1 VVGLS
6 KDKKENDPLS
16 SLSFSSQ
23 SELFKSSI
31 RKNKTIDQ
39 IVKFVLLGAALLTVA
54 AIIIIVYSLAS
65 ESASFFSEVSPL
77 EFLFG
82 TRWTAFFDDKSFGV
96 LPLLA
101 GTLLTTVIALA
112 IAIPVGLG
120 SALFLSEYA
129 SASLRTIIKPILEIL
144 AGIPTVVY
152 GYIAL
157 YFITPNL
164 QAFIPDLYAYNA
176 LSAGLAMG
184 VMVIPMIA
192 SLSEDAFYAVP
203 QNLKSAGYALGARKS
218 SVILRVVI
226 PYTLSAVFAVI
237 ILAMGRAIGETMI
250 VAIAAGL
257 KPTLT
262 LNPFDSIMT
271 MTSAIAQAATG
282 DAARGTV
289 EYTSLFAVG
298 VYLFGM
304 VAVLNLISNY
314 IKSRWEIKHE

>member
-1 VVGLS
+1 VAKVS
-6 KDKKENDPLS
+6 KEKKEQDPLS
-16 SLSFSSQ
+16 SFSFQ
-23 SELFKSSI
+23 SKSYKSSV
-31 RKNKTIDQ
+31 RKNRTIDQ
-39 IVKFVLLGAALLTVA
+39 IVKFTLLGAALLTVA
-54 AIIIIVYSLAS
+54 AIIIIVYTLAS
-65 ESASFFSEVSPL
+65 ESVSFFSEVSPL
-77 EFLFG
+77 DFLFG
-82 TRWTAFFDDKSFGV
+82 TKWAAFFDDKSFGV

-112 IAIPVGLG
+112 IAIPVGIG
-120 SALFLSEYA
+120 SAIFLSEYA
-129 SASLRTIIKPILEIL
+129 SASLRTIVKPILEIL
-144 AGIPTVVY
+144 AGVPTVVY

-192 SLSEDAFYAVP
+192 SLSEDAFFAVP
-203 QNLKSAGYALGARKS
+203 QNLKAAGYALGARKS
-218 SVILRVVI
+218 SVTLRIVI

-282 DAARGTV
+282 DAPRGTV
-289 EYTSLFAVG
+289 EYTSLFAVA
-298 VYLFGM
+298 VYLFAI
-304 VAVLNLISNY
+304 VAVLNLISSY

>member
-1 VVGLS
+1 MVYLGEN
-6 KDKKENDPLS
+6 KEHKALS
-16 SLSFSSQ
+16 SLSSQ
-23 SELFKSSI
+23 SELFKSSV
-31 RKNKTIDQ
+31 RKNRTIDQ
-39 IVKFVLLGAALLTVA
+39 LVKFALLGASLLTVT
-54 AIIIIVYSLAS
+54 AIIIIIYSLAS
-65 ESASFFSEVSPL
+65 ESVGFFSEVSPL

-82 TRWTAFFDDKSFGV
+82 TKWAAFFDDKSFGV

-101 GTLLTTVIALA
+101 GTMLTTVIALG
-112 IAIPVGLG
+112 IAIPVGIG
-120 SALFLSEYA
+120 SAIFLSEYA
-129 SASLRTIIKPILEIL
+129 STSLRTVVKPILEVL

-164 QAFIPDLYAYNA
+164 QMFIPDLYAYNA
-176 LSAGLAMG
+176 LSAGVAMG

-192 SLSEDAFYAVP
+192 SLSEDAFYSVP
-203 QNLKSAGYALGARKS
+203 QNLKAAGYALGARKS

-226 PYTLSAVFAVI
+226 PYTLSAVFSVV

-257 KPTLT
+257 RPTLT
-262 LNPFDSIMT
+262 LNPFESIMT

-298 VYLFGM
+298 VYLFAM
-304 VAVLNLISNY
+304 VAILNLISNY
-314 IKSRWEIKHE
+314 MKSRWEIRHE

>member
-1 VVGLS
+1 LI
-6 KDKKENDPLS
+6 KDKKEKEDFSP

-23 SELFKSSI
+23 SELYKSNI
-31 RKNKTIDQ
+31 KKNRTIDQ
-39 IVKFVLLGAALLTVA
+39 IVKFVLLGAALLTVV
-54 AIIIIVYSLAS
+54 AIFIIVFSLTA
-65 ESASFFSEVSPL
+65 ESASFFSAVSPV

-82 TRWTAFFDDKSFGV
+82 TEWAAFFDDKSFGV

-112 IAIPVGLG
+112 IAIPVGIG

-129 SASLRTIIKPILEIL
+129 SASLRALIKPVLEVL

-152 GYIAL
+152 GYLAL
-157 YFITPNL
+157 YFITPIL
-164 QAFIPDLYAYNA
+164 FGIIPDLYVYNA
-176 LSAGLAMG
+176 LAAGIAMG
-184 VMVIPMIA
+184 IMVIPMIA

-203 QNLKSAGYALGARKS
+203 QNLKAAGYALGARKS

-250 VAIAAGL
+250 VTIAAGL
-257 KPTLT
+257 RPTLT
-262 LNPFDSIMT
+262 LNPFDSVMT

-282 DAARGTV
+282 DAPRGTI

-304 VAVLNLISNY
+304 VAVLTLISNY
-314 IKSRWEIKHE
+314 IKSKWEIKHE

>member
-1 VVGLS
+1 MS
-6 KDKKENDPLS
+6 KDEKEDRALSPLS
-16 SLSFSSQ
+16 LSSQ

-31 RKNKTIDQ
+31 RKNRTIDQ
-39 IVKFVLLGAALLTVA
+39 IVKFVLLEAALLTVA

-82 TRWTAFFDDKSFGV
+82 TEWAAFFDDKSFGV

-101 GTLLTTVIALA
+101 GTMLTTVIALA
-112 IAIPVGLG
+112 IAIPVGIG

-203 QNLKSAGYALGARKS
+203 QNLKAAGYALGARKS

-250 VAIAAGL
+250 VTIAAGL

-289 EYTSLFAVG
+289 EYTSLFAVA
-298 VYLFGM
+298 VYLFAI